1 MGGLEKNRSVSFML
15 CILLLELDL
24 ASVLVVGISV
34 YLRCVLV
41 VVVLPQSWVHFKMYD
56 LD

>member
-41 VVVLPQSWVHFKMYD
+41 VVVLPQRVHFKMCD